1 MRVTTYVSVLAA
13 ACVALARSPAH
24 VAKSLPKPVSKL
36 ASRTPQDLPQLNQH
50 EKRQANS
57 SYLNPTTASAWY
69 GLPVRTFLADE
80 LQNMLSMALEFQ
92 MLTLIL
98 ANHMRGFYRYHLLS
112 TRPGSSISG
121 SFHRQTQT
129 LATRSLSG

>member
-1 MRVTTYVSVLAA
+1 MRLITYVSFLAT

-24 VAKSLPKPVSKL
+24 VGKSLPKPVSKL
-36 ASRTPQDLPQLNQH
+36 ASRTPQGLPLLNQH

-69 GLPVRTFLADE
+69 GLLVPSSLADE
-80 LQNMLSMALEFQ
+80 LQSMLSMALPFQ

-98 ANHMRGFYRYHLLS
+98 ANHTRGFYRYHLLPM
-112 TRPGSSISG
+112 RPESSISG
-121 SFHRQTQT
+121 SFPRQIQT
-129 LATRSLSG
+129 PATRSLFG